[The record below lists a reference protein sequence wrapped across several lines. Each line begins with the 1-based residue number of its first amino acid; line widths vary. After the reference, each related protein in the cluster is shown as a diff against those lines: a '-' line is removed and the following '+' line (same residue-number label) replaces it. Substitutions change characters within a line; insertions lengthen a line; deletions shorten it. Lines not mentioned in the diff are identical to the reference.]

1 MDLMPSV
8 ETEIAEL
15 EELLRQADLKPNP
28 TFFQTYL
35 DDKMVLMVDG
45 DICSH
50 SPKAYI
56 VDKHQPLKAQRF
68 DRVEITDLK
77 ILDQGDTAIVTGF
90 GNYEGPDVSFSLN
103 FMRIWVKKAE
113 GWKIVAGSM
122 THLDEARVVPS
133 SSRITAEITIH

>member
-1 MDLMPSV
+1 MSSV

-35 DDKMVLMVDG
+35 DDQMVLMVDG

-50 SPKAYI
+50 SPKTYI
-56 VDKHQPLKAQRF
+56 VDKHQPMKAQRF
-68 DRVEITDLK
+68 DRIEITDLK
-77 ILDQGDTAIVTGF
+77 ILDQGATAIVTGF
-90 GNYEGPDVSFSLN
+90 GNFEGPDVSFSLN
-103 FMRIWVKKAE
+103 FMRVWVKKVD

-122 THLDEARVVPS
+122 THLDEARAVPS
-133 SSRITAEITIH
+133 SSRVTAEITIH